1 MTPFSFTRATDVPE
15 AVRLGAAP
23 GSKYLGGGT
32 NLVDLLRETIERPD
46 TLVDVTALSDAI
58 EERDDGALLIG
69 AATRN
74 TALAA
79 DRRVRARYPML
90 ARAILAGASAQIRNM
105 ATVGGNILQRTRCT
119 YFYDDDGSRCNKRTP
134 GEGCDALDGF
144 NRIHAILG
152 ASPACVA
159 THPSDMCVA
168 LAALDAVVHL
178 QGTGGARTLPLVAL
192 HRLPGGHPEHETE
205 LLPGELITAVELP
218 ALPMAARSTYRK
230 VRDRASYA
238 FALVSV
244 AAALDVAGRHGA
256 RRPHRA
262 RRRRAQALAR
272 HPRGGRPARRPR
284 HRRGL
289 RGRRRG
295 GARRRRT
302 PVPQRLQD
310 RAGPAHDRRHARAPV
325 GRRRMSI
332 VESAKAAAKGAVQS
346 VMGKAIELAP
356 DRWIPGGEPDPLLR
370 RDEARQKHG
379 LIGAPV
385 SRVDGALKV
394 QGRAPFAAEF
404 PLPRMLHAALAF
416 ATVPKG
422 RIAGLDT
429 AAAEAAPGVA
439 LVMTHRNAPRLR
451 DMPVFMSAEKAM
463 GGDSLPVMQDE
474 RIHWNGQPIAVV
486 LAETPEQA
494 DHAASLIRAEY
505 EPLPAVTGF
514 AEARAQGTDPALFM
528 GQPMQ
533 ISIGDAE
540 AALAGSAMS
549 VDATYRTPRHTHNAI
564 EPHATTLFWE
574 GDELRVH
581 DASQGVAHAAGR
593 SRTCS
598 GWRSGRCTSPRPTS
612 AAASAPRRCGSTR
625 CSPPR
630 PPASPGAPCAS
641 RCRGRACTAPS
652 AAAP

>member
-244 AAALDVAGRHGA
+244 AAALDVADGTVRDVRIALGGVAHK
-256 RRPHRA
+256 PWRA
-262 RRRRAQALAR
+262 TRAEDAL
-272 HPRGGRPARRPR
+272 RGGPAT
-284 HRRGL
+284 
-289 RGRRRG
+289 
-295 GARRRRT
+295 A
-302 PVPQRLQD
+302 
-310 RAGPAHDRRHARAPV
+310 
-325 GRRRMSI
+325 
-332 VESAKAAAKGAVQS
+332 
-346 VMGKAIELAP
+346 
-356 DRWIPGGEPDPLLR
+356 
-370 RDEARQKHG
+370 EAFG
-379 LIGAPV
+379 
-385 SRVDGALKV
+385 
-394 QGRAPFAAEF
+394 
-404 PLPRMLHAALAF
+404 
-416 ATVPKG
+416 
-422 RIAGLDT
+422 
-429 AAAEAAPGVA
+429 AAAEAELADAAPLSHNAFKIELARRTIVA
-439 LVMTHRNAPRLR
+439 TLEHL
-451 DMPVFMSAEKAM
+451 S
-463 GGDSLPVMQDE
+463 
-474 RIHWNGQPIAVV
+474 
-486 LAETPEQA
+486 
-494 DHAASLIRAEY
+494 
-505 EPLPAVTGF
+505 
-514 AEARAQGTDPALFM
+514 
-528 GQPMQ
+528 
-533 ISIGDAE
+533 GDA
-540 AALAGSAMS
+540 A
-549 VDATYRTPRHTHNAI
+549 
-564 EPHATTLFWE
+564 
-574 GDELRVH
+574 
-581 DASQGVAHAAGR
+581 
-593 SRTCS
+593 
-598 GWRSGRCTSPRPTS
+598 
-612 AAASAPRRCGSTR
+612 
-625 CSPPR
+625 
-630 PPASPGAPCAS
+630 
-641 RCRGRACTAPS
+641 
-652 AAAP
+652 